1 MTRAG
6 TMRVA
11 KGLVV
16 LVALAPWS
24 APGQT
29 TDRGEEVFRRYADR
43 VVIIQVVELGSG
55 AKAQVGSAFYV
66 SPRGHLITNY
76 HVVANVV
83 HEPTRYRAEL
93 VSPDGPNEPVS
104 IEAVNVVDDMAV
116 VRAARAPVS
125 HFELRPAEAAH
136 GARLYSFGNP
146 FDLGIAIVEG
156 THNGLLKHTLYP
168 RIHFSG
174 PLNPGMS
181 GGPTI
186 TPNGSVIGVNVST
199 AGNEVSFL
207 VPHERAVTLLTRA
220 LEPDYHAPPSLLPLV
235 AQQLLAYQDA
245 YVGTLFADGGEEV
258 RLGPYRLPTRP
269 APFFNC
275 WADAERSENVPY
287 DAVTHECSTD
297 DYVFVS
303 RDHASGIVEF
313 RHRFFESD
321 ELNRFQFA
329 ALASEAFQG
338 SEWVSRAGD
347 EDVTPFRCSTR
358 NVEQGGLR
366 LRSVF
371 CVRRY
376 RKLEGLYDAVLR
388 AVTISPG
395 RHGFVT
401 TLTLSG
407 VSGENAE
414 RVARRY
420 LESIA
425 WTDN

>member
-1 MTRAG
+1 MTPHPLR
-6 TMRVA
+6 
-11 KGLVV
+11 
-16 LVALAPWS
+16 S
-24 APGQT
+24 APVLTLLGAFATSTAAGQT
-29 TDRGEEVFRRYADR
+29 ADGAEQLFRRYAGR
-43 VVIIQVVELGSG
+43 VVIIQVVEHRSG

-66 SPRGHLITNY
+66 SPNGHLVTNY
-76 HVVANVV
+76 HVVASVV
-83 HEPTRYRAEL
+83 HEPGRYRAEL
-93 VSPDGPNEPVS
+93 VSPEGPNEPVS

-116 VRAARAPVS
+116 VRAARTPDG
-125 HFELRPAEAAH
+125 HFELRSAEAAH

-174 PLNPGMS
+174 ALNPGMS

-186 TPNGSVIGVNVST
+186 TPTGSVIGVNVST

-207 VPHERAVTLLTRA
+207 VPHDRAITLLARV
-220 LEPDYHAPPSLLPLV
+220 LEPGYHAPQNLLPVV

-245 YVGTLFADGGEEV
+245 YVGALFADSGEQV
-258 RLGPYRLPTRP
+258 VLGPYRLPTKP

-275 WADAERSENVPY
+275 WADADHSENVPY
-287 DAVTHECSTD
+287 EVVTHECSTD

-313 RHRFFESD
+313 RHRLLESD

-329 ALASEAFQG
+329 ALLSEEFQG
-338 SEWVSRAGD
+338 AEWVSRAGE
-347 EDVTPFRCSTR
+347 EDVTPFRCRAR
-358 NVEQGGLR
+358 NLEQGGLH
-366 LRSVF
+366 LRTAF

-388 AVTISPG
+388 AVTISRE
-395 RHGFVT
+395 RHGIVT
-401 TLTLSG
+401 TLSLSG
-407 VSGENAE
+407 VSRDNAE

-420 LESIA
+420 LGSIA
-425 WTDN
+425 WTGN